1 MAQSLSPPQ
10 ETAETAALPKPKRK
24 FSPPVLIPLGLL
36 LTGVGVSTW
45 YFLSLPKPGE
55 PLRVSGRI
63 EGYETD
69 IGAKVAGRIEAVAV
83 REGDQVRKGQVI
95 VQLDDEQIEAQLKG
109 ATARLVSTQQQELQ
123 ARLQIN
129 LLETQI
135 QEQALN
141 LEQAQGDAKG
151 RIFQAESSVA
161 ASAAQFNQAEAQLQQ
176 AKSELKLAQTNR
188 DRFAKL
194 LADGAVTQQQF
205 DQAQTTWETAQSAV
219 RSRQASVDSFRK
231 LVDSA
236 QGQLLQAQTTALN
249 PSIRNTQMAGLRT
262 QLAQTRLK
270 LAAAQAEVVNAKA
283 AQQETQTKIADLNI
297 ISPIDGVVTTR
308 IVEPGVV
315 VTTGKTLLTVIN
327 PNTVYLRGYI
337 PEGDIGKVRVGQ
349 QAKVFLDSAP
359 DKPLSARISAID
371 TQASF
376 TPENIYFR
384 EDRVKQVFGVKISL
398 DNPDGFAKP
407 GMPADAEIV
416 LAPEAKK

>member
-1 MAQSLSPPQ
+1 
-10 ETAETAALPKPKRK
+10 
-24 FSPPVLIPLGLL
+24 
-36 LTGVGVSTW
+36 
-45 YFLSLPKPGE
+45 
-55 PLRVSGRI
+55 VSGRI

-109 ATARLVSTQQQELQ
+109 ASARLVSTQQQELQ

-308 IVEPGVV
+308 SVEPGVV

-398 DNPDGFAKP
+398 DNPAGFAKP
-407 GMPADAEIV
+407 GRPADAEIV
-416 LAPEAKK
+416 LAAEAKK

>member
-24 FSPPVLIPLGLL
+24 FSPRVLIPLGLL

-176 AKSELKLAQTNR
+176 AQSELKLAQTNR

-194 LADGAVTQQQF
+194 VADGAVTQQQF

-407 GMPADAEIV
+407 GMPADAEIA